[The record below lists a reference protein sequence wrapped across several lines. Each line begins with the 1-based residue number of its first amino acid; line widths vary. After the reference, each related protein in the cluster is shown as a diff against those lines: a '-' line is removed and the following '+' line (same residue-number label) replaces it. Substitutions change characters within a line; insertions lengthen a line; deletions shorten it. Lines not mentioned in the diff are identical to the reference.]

1 MSTNVEPNEDVG
13 ESLEEKK
20 RNKGEHWDKR
30 KQMPGGLPL
39 GELVVWR
46 GVPDEEDGDGSQ
58 ANVSHHVLIVT
69 RLSSNLKV

>member
-1 MSTNVEPNEDVG
+1 
-13 ESLEEKK
+13 
-20 RNKGEHWDKR
+20 
-30 KQMPGGLPL
+30 MPGGLPL

-69 RLSSNLKV
+69 RLSSNLELNHYCYRRQAHLNLRRRP

>member
-1 MSTNVEPNEDVG
+1 
-13 ESLEEKK
+13 
-20 RNKGEHWDKR
+20 
-30 KQMPGGLPL
+30 MPGGLPL

-46 GVPDEEDGDGSQ
+46 GVPDEEDGDGGQ